1 MPASTYERLPQEGD
15 TDTGPSRTGSGR
27 PSTYYGG
34 GNFDPHSSDDE
45 AENLLEKNTPQSPGI
60 VERGRLDIEEEESE
74 GLVVGG
80 QKQRPSSL
88 RLLIYSLAVLVLLA
102 GTR

>member
-34 GNFDPHSSDDE
+34 GHFDSHGSDDE
-45 AENLLEKNTPQSPGI
+45 AENLLEKDPQSSGI
-60 VERGRLDIEEEESE
+60 VERGRLDIEEDESE
-74 GLVVGG
+74 GLVIGG

-88 RLLIYSLAVLVLLA
+88 KLLIYSLAALVLLA

>member
-1 MPASTYERLPQEGD
+1 MPAPTYERLPQVGD
-15 TDTGPSRTGSGR
+15 PEAGPSRTESGR

-34 GNFDPHSSDDE
+34 GPFDPHSSDDE
-45 AENLLEKNTPQSPGI
+45 AERLLEKNVPQSSGI
-60 VERGRLDIEEEESE
+60 AELDIEDDE
-74 GLVVGG
+74 GEDLVVGG

-88 RLLIYSLAVLVLLA
+88 RLLIYSLVALVLLA